1 MPLSN
6 EQYTLI
12 FDEISEGKSLRSALK
27 KAKTGF
33 SQFYQGLKDSKEYA
47 EQYAHARHCQAE
59 SSFEAV
65 LNAVNEVHTGKLD
78 ANAGRV
84 VIDTYKWIAARLKPT
99 VYAEKTSL
107 LGDTNQPTE
116 LIVRWGKPKDIKSS
130 EAIEIETK
138 ALDA

>member
-1 MPLSN
+1 MPLSK

-116 LIVRWGKPKDIKSS
+116 LIVRWGKQKDIKSS

>member
-59 SSFEAV
+59 SSFEAI

>member
-59 SSFEAV
+59 SSFEAI
-65 LNAVNEVHTGKLD
+65 LNAVNEVHTGRLD